1 MKKWFLFAL
10 FLIPT
15 FAVADAKVVLVTGAS
30 KGIGKSICE
39 KLADEGHT
47 VYATMRTPE
56 RFDGFENPSIKVKK
70 LDVTDTQEIEK
81 VISEIVSEEK
91 HLDVLVNNAGVI
103 LIGPCEALTMAEAK
117 EQFDVNFFGAMS
129 MMQGVLPQMRE
140 QKSGRIINISSTSGF
155 DPAVGLDL
163 YAASKGAL
171 ESLSESMA
179 NYIGHFGI
187 DISLIQPG
195 PVKTD
200 LILNSKI
207 GTKELDGAPYEK
219 FQAHLQQWY
228 HGRLKRGQDPAEIGD
243 LVSRVISQDKTK
255 LRYQTSLSAVK
266 RAQKNLVDITGC
278 DSLTPKQVFANEMFD
293 RPMDSSQ
300 GW

>member
-10 FLIPT
+10 FLLPT
-15 FAVADAKVVLVTGAS
+15 LAIADSKVVLVTGAS

-47 VYATMRTPE
+47 VYATMRKPD
-56 RFDGFENPSIKVKK
+56 RFDGFENPSVQVKK
-70 LDVTDTQEIEK
+70 LDVTDNQEIEK
-81 VISEIVSEEK
+81 VVAEIISKENR
-91 HLDVLVNNAGVI
+91 LDVLVNNAGFVV
-103 LIGPCEALTMAEAK
+103 LGPCEALTMQEARA
-117 EQFDVNFFGAMS
+117 QFDVNFFGALS
-129 MMQGVLPQMRE
+129 MMQAVLPQMRK
-140 QKSGRIINISSTSGF
+140 QKSGRIINVSSTSGF
-155 DPAVGLDL
+155 DPAVGLDI

-171 ESLSESMA
+171 ECLTESMA

-187 DISLIQPG
+187 DVSLIQPG

-200 LILNSKI
+200 LILNSQV
-207 GTKELDGAPYEK
+207 GTKELEGAPYEK
-219 FQAHLQQWY
+219 FQAHLLQWY
-228 HGRLKRGQDPAEIGD
+228 HGRLKRGQEPEEIGD
-243 LVSRVISQDKTK
+243 LVSRVITQEKTK

-278 DSLTPKQVFANEMFD
+278 DSLTPKQLFANEMFD